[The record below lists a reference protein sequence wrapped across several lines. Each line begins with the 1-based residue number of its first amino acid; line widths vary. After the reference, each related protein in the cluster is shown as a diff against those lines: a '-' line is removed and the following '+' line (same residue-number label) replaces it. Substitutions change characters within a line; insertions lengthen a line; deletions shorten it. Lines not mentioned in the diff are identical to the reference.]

1 MVSSFLCEV
10 SSVVLVFF
18 ESKFFGFGFKILI
31 AEDNTSDEHTKWNV
45 TGRRN
50 AAFSLNV

>member
-1 MVSSFLCEV
+1 MAPGFLSEE
-10 SSVVLVFF
+10 SSVMLVFS

-31 AEDNTSDEHTKWNV
+31 AEDNTYKHTKWNV

-50 AAFSLNV
+50 AAFGLNV